1 MLLLKSYLLRC
12 FISAFVAAALLPA
25 CSLRQHVPLIENGAH
40 SKNASQTP
48 RESWYNLT
56 LMNTKIGY
64 QHTSSENVE
73 YEGEAVRRTK
83 TDTVMNFKALG
94 SDLTVKVT
102 RVTYTGSDCRAT
114 SSQPLMSRV

>member
-12 FISAFVAAALLPA
+12 FISAFVAAALLSA
-25 CSLRQHVPLIENGAH
+25 CSLSQQAPPIHNSMP
-40 SKNASQTP
+40 SKNTSPPPQG
-48 RESWYNLT
+48 SWYNLT

-83 TDTVMNFKALG
+83 TDTVMNLG
-94 SDLTVKVT
+94 
-102 RVTYTGSDCRAT
+102 AT
-114 SSQPLMSRV
+114 